1 MHNFP
6 FDIVGFDLDGTLIDS
21 KLDLGIALNHA
32 LEQGGFQAVPLD
44 LIPRLVG
51 GGTRVLMER
60 ALAVQDVTLD
70 DVGLTALAAELVR
83 YYEDNIAV
91 HSRLFPGGADM
102 LDDLDARGVKIAV
115 VTNKMEHLARK
126 LFGELGLTDRF
137 YTIIGGDTLGP
148 GRQKPLPDLLHLMV
162 ERSGLDAPRTA
173 YIGDTHFDTGAAQAA
188 QIPCVIC
195 RFGFNQGQTDHLG
208 ADAVIDHFDALV
220 PALLDLG
227 GR

>member
-6 FDIVGFDLDGTLIDS
+6 FDIVGFDLDGTLLDT
-21 KLDLGIALNHA
+21 KLDLGVALNHA
-32 LEQGGFQAVPLD
+32 LEQGGFATVPLD
-44 LIPRLVG
+44 MIPRLVG

-60 ALAVQDVTLD
+60 ALAVQGATLD
-70 DVGLTALAAELVR
+70 DDGLTAMAAELVR
-83 YYEDNIAV
+83 YYEANIAV
-91 HSRLFPGGADM
+91 HSRLFPGGAEM
-102 LDDLDARGVKIAV
+102 LDDLAGRGVKLAV

-126 LFGELGLTDRF
+126 LFAELGLTDRF

-162 ERSGLDAPRTA
+162 ERSGLGAPRTA

-188 QIPCVIC
+188 NIPCVIC
-195 RFGFNQGQTDHLG
+195 SFGFNQGKTEHLG

-220 PALLDLG
+220 PVLERL
-227 GR
+227 